1 MESSRRLALVL
12 LLSALSACALGNDG
26 DQGDGGSAPAD
37 SDGQDAAVDDQTPV
51 DVQAPSD
58 DTWLDPVDSSA
69 TPDDTDLLTV
79 PEVATLLRLTDKGI
93 YAMVSARRIPFVKV
107 SNRVRFL
114 RADVVQWLRE
124 NRVPASGRDR

>member
-1 MESSRRLALVL
+1 MRTSRARAAA
-12 LLSALSACALGNDG
+12 SAE
-26 DQGDGGSAPAD
+26 
-37 SDGQDAAVDDQTPV
+37 AAT
-51 DVQAPSD
+51 
-58 DTWLDPVDSSA
+58 DSSA

>member
-1 MESSRRLALVL
+1 MRTSRARAPAAASAANESSTTL
-12 LLSALSACALGNDG
+12 
-26 DQGDGGSAPAD
+26 
-37 SDGQDAAVDDQTPV
+37 
-51 DVQAPSD
+51 
-58 DTWLDPVDSSA
+58 
-69 TPDDTDLLTV
+69 DDTDLLTV

>member
-1 MESSRRLALVL
+1 MRTSRARAAA
-12 LLSALSACALGNDG
+12 SAGA
-26 DQGDGGSAPAD
+26 
-37 SDGQDAAVDDQTPV
+37 T
-51 DVQAPSD
+51 
-58 DTWLDPVDSSA
+58 TDPSA
-69 TPDDTDLLTV
+69 TTDDTDLLTV

-114 RADVVQWLRE
+114 RVDVVRWLRE